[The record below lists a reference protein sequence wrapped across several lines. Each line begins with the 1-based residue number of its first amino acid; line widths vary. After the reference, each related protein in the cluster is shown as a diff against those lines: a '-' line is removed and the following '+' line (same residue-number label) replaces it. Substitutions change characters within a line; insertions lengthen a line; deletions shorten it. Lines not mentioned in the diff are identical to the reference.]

1 MTAMNSET
9 NTMEQCSTDIDG
21 AVSADRLTVTLT
33 CTREFLLEHD
43 VIAKVKERLSELDVK
58 TEPDLVAL
66 KDALDQAREA
76 GTGVETFV
84 VARGSAP
91 EQPQDGQL
99 DWAQDFFSKQYH
111 VDPESNRCDYR
122 QMAAHNSVEK
132 GELLVTVIPAKA
144 GQDGEDV
151 LGRPIKVRQPKNVRL
166 RNGPNVYWDEK
177 DSGYHSNISGRVR
190 LTADILD
197 VDDVYTIRGDVGPE
211 TSSIRHPGAVVI
223 TGNVT
228 SEFSI
233 EADGTVEIKG
243 HLYASD
249 VKCGGDLVV
258 MNGITSALD
267 KTITV
272 KGSLKSRY
280 ISNARIV
287 CYSDVCVA
295 TEICSSDLKVRGQ
308 VSCRGRVVGGT
319 IVTLGGLRV
328 DEAGSEKETK
338 TTLVAGLDFELLAA
352 METKSEEIKE
362 SEERLKKAQQVCNQL
377 RRLSK
382 TLTSEQREKLTELDF
397 EVMELEDAVEACMR
411 EKAEMTKKLFEGLKA
426 EIRID
431 KILYPGTTLRILNRI
446 LEITESLSGPLLI
459 KFDNESKVLTIHRNG
474 EQVDAK

>member
-1 MTAMNSET
+1 M
-9 NTMEQCSTDIDG
+9 
-21 AVSADRLTVTLT
+21 
-33 CTREFLLEHD
+33 
-43 VIAKVKERLSELDVK
+43 
-58 TEPDLVAL
+58 
-66 KDALDQAREA
+66 
-76 GTGVETFV
+76 
-84 VARGSAP
+84 
-91 EQPQDGQL
+91 
-99 DWAQDFFSKQYH
+99 
-111 VDPESNRCDYR
+111 
-122 QMAAHNSVEK
+122 
-132 GELLVTVIPAKA
+132 
-144 GQDGEDV
+144 
-151 LGRPIKVRQPKNVRL
+151 
-166 RNGPNVYWDEK
+166 
-177 DSGYHSNISGRVR
+177 
-190 LTADILD
+190 
-197 VDDVYTIRGDVGPE
+197 
-211 TSSIRHPGAVVI
+211 
-223 TGNVT
+223 
-228 SEFSI
+228 
-233 EADGTVEIKG
+233 
-243 HLYASD
+243 
-249 VKCGGDLVV
+249 
-258 MNGITSALD
+258 
-267 KTITV
+267 
-272 KGSLKSRY
+272 
-280 ISNARIV
+280 

-328 DEAGSEKETK
+328 DQAGSEKETK